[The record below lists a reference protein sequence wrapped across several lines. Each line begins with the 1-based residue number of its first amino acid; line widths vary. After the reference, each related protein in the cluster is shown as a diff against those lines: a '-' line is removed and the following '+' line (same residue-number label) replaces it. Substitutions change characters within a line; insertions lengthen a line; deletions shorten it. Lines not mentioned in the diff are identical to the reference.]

1 MKMSIS
7 DRVMRMVQTH
17 IVRVES
23 FSICRILHQQAF
35 KSKDLGYELFRHIGE
50 RAKLE
55 LVQFVFFDNVFENGV
70 KLVQD
75 LDPGVKI

>member
-1 MKMSIS
+1 MGRMMKEP
-7 DRVMRMVQTH
+7 QTH
-17 IVRVES
+17 VVRVER
-23 FSICRILHQQAF
+23 FSIGRILHQKALE
-35 KSKDLGYELFRHIGE
+35 SKDLGYELFRHIGE